1 MFLEF
6 LSEPKIDLK
15 TRVRLAYRIRENQ
28 CSFNVKV
35 SRCIRIVFLS
45 GWDQKC
51 DVWSVGCI
59 IFELAMGYMMFDT
72 HSSQVS

>member
-1 MFLEF
+1 MSIIFQYF
-6 LSEPKIDLK
+6 SKQRFKI
-15 TRVRLAYRIRENQ
+15 
-28 CSFNVKV
+28 C
-35 SRCIRIVFLS
+35 VFSS

-72 HSSQVS
+72 HSSQVSP